1 MSSFYYRTINTRE
14 RGGGRMSD
22 HQATEQMLGYLYQIR
37 YALAL
42 LLSNDNPDCQISIE
56 KFDDVAFDKDDQPVQ
71 LIQLKHHIKQK
82 GNLTDR
88 SSDLWRTLKVWID
101 FLSQNPAL
109 LDSTDFLVI
118 TTAIAPE
125 NSAAGYL
132 KQNDRDPNMAYT
144 ILKDVCKQSQNT
156 AHQKYYDAFLGA
168 DQLNLK
174 KLFEHI
180 YIIDGASNIL
190 DVEKNVKK
198 QIRYSCIPKYESLI
212 YKRLEGWWYK
222 KAVEALC
229 SDGSTFVTQ
238 NQVRSFIVSVSQE
251 YSDEN
256 LPIDDL
262 FDVDNLQENA
272 LSESEKIF
280 CEQLKLICL
289 GSHRMQNALR
299 DYYRA
304 FKQRAAWVRND
315 LLYVNELEKY
325 EERLIDE
332 WYHAFGEM
340 QDDLAEIKS
349 LTEEE
354 KVQAGRQLL
363 SDIEKRDIR
372 IRPKC
377 EEAFVMRGS
386 YHMLANKLKVGWHV
400 DFFERLKNLLCT

>member
-1 MSSFYYRTINTRE
+1 MSN
-14 RGGGRMSD
+14 

-42 LLSNDNPDCQISIE
+42 LLKNDNPDYQISIE
-56 KFDDVAFDKDDQPVQ
+56 KFDDVAFDKDGQPVQ

-82 GNLTDR
+82 GNLTD
-88 SSDLWRTLKVWID
+88 SSADLWRTLKVWID
-101 FLSQNPAL
+101 SLAQKPEL
-109 LDSTDFLVI
+109 LDSTEFLII
-118 TTAIAPE
+118 TTAIAPK

-132 KQNDRDPNMAYT
+132 RQNDRDPNTAYT
-144 ILKDVCKQSQNT
+144 KLKDVCKQSQNT
-156 AHQKYYDAFLGA
+156 AHKKYYDAFLSA
-168 DQLNLK
+168 DQLTVK

-180 YIIDGASNIL
+180 YIVDGASNIL

-198 QIRYSCIPKYESLI
+198 QIRYSCIPKYENLI
-212 YKRLEGWWYK
+212 YERLEGWWFK
-222 KAVEALC
+222 KAIEALC
-229 SDGSTFVTQ
+229 YEGPIFVTQ

-256 LPIDDL
+256 LPIDDF
-262 FDVDNLQENA
+262 FDVDDLQENA

-280 CEQLKLICL
+280 YEQLKLICL
-289 GSHRMQNALR
+289 GSHRMQSALR

-325 EERLIDE
+325 EKRLIDE
-332 WYHAFGEM
+332 WDHAFGEM

-354 KVQAGRQLL
+354 KAKAGRKLL
-363 SDIEKRDIR
+363 SDIEKKDIR

-400 DFFERLKNLLCT
+400 DFFERLKGLLCT

>member
-1 MSSFYYRTINTRE
+1 MSN
-14 RGGGRMSD
+14 

-42 LLSNDNPDCQISIE
+42 LLKNDNPDYQISIE
-56 KFDDVAFDKDDQPVQ
+56 KFDDVAFDKDGQPVQ

-82 GNLTDR
+82 GNLTD
-88 SSDLWRTLKVWID
+88 SSADLWRTLKVWID
-101 FLSQNPAL
+101 SLAQKPEL
-109 LDSTDFLVI
+109 LDSTEFLII
-118 TTAIAPE
+118 TTAIAPKD
-125 NSAAGYL
+125 SAAGYL
-132 KQNDRDPNMAYT
+132 RQNDRDPNIAYT
-144 ILKDVCKQSQNT
+144 KLKDVCKQSQNT
-156 AHQKYYDAFLGA
+156 AHQKYYDAFLSA
-168 DQLNLK
+168 DQLTVK

-180 YIIDGASNIL
+180 YIVDGASNIL
-190 DVEKNVKK
+190 DVEKIVKK
-198 QIRYSCIPKYESLI
+198 QIRYSCIPKYENLI
-212 YKRLEGWWYK
+212 YERLEGWWYK
-222 KAVEALC
+222 KAIEALC
-229 SDGSTFVTQ
+229 SVDPIFVTQ

-256 LPIDDL
+256 LPIDDF
-262 FDVDNLQENA
+262 FDVDDLQENA
-272 LSESEKIF
+272 LSESEKILY
-280 CEQLKLICL
+280 EQLKLICL

-325 EERLIDE
+325 EKRLIDE
-332 WYHAFGEM
+332 WDHAFGEM

-354 KVQAGRQLL
+354 KAKAGRKLL
-363 SDIEKRDIR
+363 SDIEKKDIR

-400 DFFERLKNLLCT
+400 DFFERLKGLLCT